1 MKKLLLILLPAFV
14 ALSLISCGSQDGKN
28 TENSTDSTQATTAQP
43 KEENPAAEGFDAQN
57 SDAKAIKIAD
67 EVMKASGGRINWDKA
82 RLFGW
87 NFFNRRQLY
96 WDKQTG
102 DVRIDYNDGSMN
114 ILLNV
119 YNKEGEALKGK
130 IRKDSVEITQADSL
144 QKYLKRGKSIWI
156 NDMYWLCMPFKLKDS
171 GVTLKYTREDT
182 VKGGAKADVLT
193 LSFKNVGDTPQ
204 NKYEVYVDQQSK
216 LVTQW
221 AYFRKAS
228 QDSANF
234 VMPWLNYQKYGNLML
249 SDDRGRA
256 KLSNIQVVDQVPE
269 KLFTS
274 FEKVELK

>member
-1 MKKLLLILLPAFV
+1 MKKLLLILLPALL
-14 ALSLISCGSQDGKN
+14 ALSLSSCGNQNTQN
-28 TENSTDSTQATTAQP
+28 TENNADSTQASNQQP

-57 SDAKAIKIAD
+57 SDPKAIAIAD
-67 EVMKASGGRINWDKA
+67 EVMKASGGRANWDKA

-102 DVRIDYNDGSMN
+102 EVRIDFNDGSMQ

-119 YNKEGEALKGK
+119 YNKDGEALKGK
-130 IRKDSVEITQADSL
+130 VRKDSVEITQADSL

-171 GVTLKYTREDT
+171 GVTLKYAREDT

-204 NKYEVYVDQQSK
+204 NKYEVYVDKQSK

-221 AYFRKAS
+221 AYFREAK

-234 VMPWLNYQKYGNLML
+234 VMPWRNYQKYGNLML

-256 KLSNIQVVDQVPE
+256 KLANIQVVDKVPK

-274 FEKVELK
+274 FEKVELE